1 MRCLVNLLRQLS
13 MELSNVC
20 CALVVVPE
28 VQIVLEV
35 QPEIQPEKQLRTTV
49 IRGRVKKE
57 ST

>member
-1 MRCLVNLLRQLS
+1 